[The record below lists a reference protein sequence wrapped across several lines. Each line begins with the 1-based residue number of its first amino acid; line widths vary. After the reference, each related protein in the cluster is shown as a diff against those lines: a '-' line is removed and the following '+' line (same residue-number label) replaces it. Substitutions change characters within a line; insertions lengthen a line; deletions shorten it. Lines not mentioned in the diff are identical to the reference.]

1 MVFLVGF
8 QLTLF
13 KDVSVYR
20 PNMPI
25 KYKLKNLLFLLQH
38 WTDYSLIW
46 NASEYGDLQSI
57 RVPPTMIWKPDILL
71 YNR

>member
-1 MVFLVGF
+1 
-8 QLTLF
+8 
-13 KDVSVYR
+13 
-20 PNMPI
+20 MPI